1 MAVRP
6 PQNETDIAP
15 WVLVGSVPV
24 AALAWWLWQVPAVA
38 LLWILVVAAC
48 WFSQPPI
55 LTGKKDRTGRVQPA
69 STAEQKSMSRHEMF
83 RAGRFSLIVPQ
94 ISSIGWPPL
103 MASIT
108 ALLTG
113 VAAWF
118 LPVSA
123 PFQVVWPLFPAL
135 NAWGAF
141 ALALQVPAIA
151 RQFAD
156 DVQPRPG
163 LDLPAVW
170 KRLTSGDLRTTI
182 SLGCGVLAAA
192 SVVVA
197 GCALGP
203 KVSFLSSL
211 FLGLACVPLSL
222 QVGLHRPVIAHWRD
236 MVDGRAQWA
245 PRWEVLKL
253 DPAPRLVDRSRLP
266 GDVATID
273 TFDAPPEVG
282 SRGMFTRLQD
292 FETLV
297 DPGTTVALLIEPNL
311 DSQGQPVPSTS
322 HPTRFRV
329 ITWFTD
335 DWPAV
340 SAAETDDDI
349 RQLVIETVASR
360 AAYAVQKLPPLV
372 LEQLAPITDP
382 PSQRDTDDGFD
393 DTRAAFGTVWRSP
406 ANPDVTVSVLMEL
419 GILDRVAAELGCEI
433 IADPE
438 NDCAYLG
445 ALTEPP
451 IARIQPRWVHRFDEL
466 AKIRRWDQRWTDI
479 VKQGGRKPVL
489 QPSTEREYQYRH
501 IDRRT
506 GAARSITVGTWGFVT
521 PQGVTPAE
529 FTNQDTEHKLK
540 TTLKAAPFA
549 SVQPWKD
556 PASRDGRAHSEAFM
570 VVSVPAGTDLPT
582 LPQDYVPAGRGNE
595 PQRLILAGFLSHA
608 FDACRLARPHLTK
621 LTALTTATSSG
632 TIWRMDIFLGA
643 GVTLDALRKQSEKI
657 RQTLGAEWLIVDRA
671 ETGRAT
677 IVVGAAP
684 GADGIEYA
692 TPADRNREY
701 VTSLNWQQVF
711 IAAKV
716 VSENGAVPSL
726 VSAGVLPHNDRVQDL
741 TFKLPMGLA
750 PADVREKVGKLRA
763 ASSNDFIDIR
773 DSETGPDHV
782 RMLVCRENPL
792 PKGVP
797 YDFELVDRL
806 ADEGCVPFAMG
817 VEGEPVIFDP
827 KDGHAMLAGVS
838 GAGKAQ
844 SLSTRLPV
852 PISERF
858 PDGWATIGT
867 IQPGD
872 HVYAPDG
879 SVQTVRALSPIRE
892 CTEYTLVLSDG
903 RRARSGGNHLWTVQ
917 TASARR
923 ARTPGSAARRDSVVA
938 DERARLA
945 QRLRGMA
952 EQTPAGQVAT
962 RQTIA
967 QISGVSLSAVCRIL
981 PESLA
986 LAGTVTTRRPASLYD
1001 ARDARQAVIEHGRLC
1016 PPLTESVTVSQL
1028 SELLFGESDSRNR
1041 RKTVRGWL
1049 RGLDP
1054 VGVSEVQRQR
1064 VSVYPVDEALTLLAD
1079 SVEHRTRTLQPLNS
1093 IVSMQEIVE
1102 AGVLDSRGA
1111 HNWAIQIASSLQGQ
1125 DLDLPVAP
1133 YTLGAWL
1140 GDGSK
1145 RGPSITGLD
1154 EGVLHNVLT
1163 DGYVL
1168 RRTEGKSGDS
1178 RAVTW
1183 HFDGLRPDLVSAG
1196 FTLNP
1201 DSPAKQKWIPR
1212 VYQRASKAQRLA
1224 LLQGLMDTDGTVD
1237 VNGACEICLTDE
1249 RLIQDVLELIRGLG
1263 IRASLT
1269 TASAGYTR
1277 SDGTRKMTGNRYRIA
1292 FTTLEPVFRL
1302 TRKLERLETRV
1313 SERTGHDL
1321 VFVTDII
1328 EGDVVPM
1335 RCLMV
1340 TGEHHTYL
1348 TEDLVPTHNSVL
1360 AQTFLTSAAAHG
1372 EIIYVIDPMKGGAD
1386 FNFVRPYAAAFADSI
1401 ETAAAALKCV
1411 YAQVVERKNLNAAH
1425 GAPSFS
1431 DLPEALRPKRIW
1443 VMVDEFTSLLGKE
1456 PVPDAS
1462 SDPEEMAER
1471 DRMMHLNQDKAS
1483 IGILTGKIAR
1493 EARSAGVTLL
1503 LGTQKLSA
1511 KTLDAIPGGDLKTNL
1526 ARSLLGKAS
1535 YGDKMSALRN
1545 PDDAPELGAFI
1556 PKGRGLWEPL
1566 VGPTQVIQVW
1576 YAPQEELARQ
1586 LAARRDPLP
1595 DDERSNLEA
1604 FIRKESGPRLGVL
1617 EEDDGTTPV
1626 EVVNET
1632 PVIED
1637 VGIVEEVDIADDL
1650 ASFFNDV
1657 ASPETDPEPTSES
1670 SSANPAAAPETYD
1683 DF

>member
-103 MASIT
+103 MASFT

-113 VAAWF
+113 VAGWF
-118 LPVSA
+118 LPLSA

-141 ALALQVPAIA
+141 VLALQVPAIA

-163 LDLPAVW
+163 LDVSEVW
-170 KRLTSGDLRTTI
+170 KRLTSGDLRTMI

-197 GCALGP
+197 GLALGP
-203 KVSFLSSL
+203 KFSFLSSL
-211 FLGLACVPLSL
+211 SLGLACVPLCL

-253 DPAPRLVDRSRLP
+253 DPPPRLVDRSRLS

-282 SRGMFTRLQD
+282 SRGMFARLQD

-297 DPGTTVALLIEPNL
+297 DPGATVALLIDPNL

-393 DTRAAFGTVWRSP
+393 DARAAFGTVWRSP

-466 AKIRRWDQRWTDI
+466 ARVRRWDQRWTDI
-479 VKQGGRKPVL
+479 VKRGGRKPVL

-506 GAARSITVGTWGFVT
+506 GVARSITVGTWGFVT

-582 LPQDYVPAGRGNE
+582 LPQDYVLAGRGNE
-595 PQRLILAGFLSHA
+595 AQRLILAGFLSHA

-692 TPADRNREY
+692 NPADSNREY

-763 ASSNDFIDIR
+763 ASGNDFIDIR

-827 KDGHAMLAGVS
+827 K
-838 GAGKAQ
+838 
-844 SLSTRLPV
+844 
-852 PISERF
+852 E
-858 PDGWATIGT
+858 
-867 IQPGD
+867 
-872 HVYAPDG
+872 
-879 SVQTVRALSPIRE
+879 SP
-892 CTEYTLVLSDG
+892 
-903 RRARSGGNHLWTVQ
+903 H
-917 TASARR
+917 
-923 ARTPGSAARRDSVVA
+923 
-938 DERARLA
+938 
-945 QRLRGMA
+945 
-952 EQTPAGQVAT
+952 
-962 RQTIA
+962 
-967 QISGVSLSAVCRIL
+967 
-981 PESLA
+981 
-986 LAGTVTTRRPASLYD
+986 
-1001 ARDARQAVIEHGRLC
+1001 
-1016 PPLTESVTVSQL
+1016 
-1028 SELLFGESDSRNR
+1028 
-1041 RKTVRGWL
+1041 
-1049 RGLDP
+1049 
-1054 VGVSEVQRQR
+1054 
-1064 VSVYPVDEALTLLAD
+1064 
-1079 SVEHRTRTLQPLNS
+1079 
-1093 IVSMQEIVE
+1093 
-1102 AGVLDSRGA
+1102 
-1111 HNWAIQIASSLQGQ
+1111 
-1125 DLDLPVAP
+1125 
-1133 YTLGAWL
+1133 
-1140 GDGSK
+1140 
-1145 RGPSITGLD
+1145 
-1154 EGVLHNVLT
+1154 
-1163 DGYVL
+1163 
-1168 RRTEGKSGDS
+1168 
-1178 RAVTW
+1178 
-1183 HFDGLRPDLVSAG
+1183 
-1196 FTLNP
+1196 
-1201 DSPAKQKWIPR
+1201 
-1212 VYQRASKAQRLA
+1212 A
-1224 LLQGLMDTDGTVD
+1224 LLSGL
-1237 VNGACEICLTDE
+1237 
-1249 RLIQDVLELIRGLG
+1249 
-1263 IRASLT
+1263 
-1269 TASAGYTR
+1269 
-1277 SDGTRKMTGNRYRIA
+1277 TGSG
-1292 FTTLEPVFRL
+1292 
-1302 TRKLERLETRV
+1302 K
-1313 SERTGHDL
+1313 
-1321 VFVTDII
+1321 
-1328 EGDVVPM
+1328 
-1335 RCLMV
+1335 
-1340 TGEHHTYL
+1340 
-1348 TEDLVPTHNSVL
+1348 SVL
-1360 AQTFLTSAAAHG
+1360 AQTFIYAAAAH
-1372 EIIYVIDPMKGGAD
+1372 EEHVYIIDPMKGGAD
-1386 FNFVRPYAAAFADSI
+1386 FAFVRPYASAFASTITD
-1401 ETAAAALKCV
+1401 AAAVLKHI
-1411 YAQVVERKNLNAAH
+1411 YAEVTKRKDLNAAH
-1425 GAPSFS
+1425 GVPSYA
-1431 DLPEALRPKRIW
+1431 DLPESVRPTRIW
-1443 VMVDEFTSLLGKE
+1443 VMVDEFTSLMGKE
-1456 PVPDAS
+1456 QVPDPS
-1462 SDPEEMAER
+1462 SDPDEMAER
-1471 DRMMHLNQDKAS
+1471 ERVIALNSDKAT
-1483 IGILTGKIAR
+1483 IGTITGKIAR

-1511 KTLDAIPGGDLKTNL
+1511 KLLDTVPGGGDLKVNL
-1526 ARSLLGKAS
+1526 ARTLLGKAS
-1535 YGDKMSALRN
+1535 YGDRMSALRN
-1545 PDDAPELGAFI
+1545 PDDAPELGSFI

-1576 YAPQEELARQ
+1576 YAPQSDLSEHLETRRSPLRTEELPD
-1586 LAARRDPLP
+1586 LDVYRRN
-1595 DDERSNLEA
+1595 S
-1604 FIRKESGPRLGVL
+1604 SGHRLGVL
-1617 EEDDGTTPV
+1617 EEDDGTTTV
-1626 EVVNET
+1626 EVVDET

-1650 ASFFNDV
+1650 ASFFGT
-1657 ASPETDPEPTSES
+1657 SPIEQTVIPLGQQATMKSSHQGTTIET
-1670 SSANPAAAPETYD
+1670 SSAVRSYD